1 VTAFDKRPA
10 TTSKRPRGCAVCCLT
25 LLARTRPT
33 GARRGVQNTAIWAAG
48 PPAVLDATVALLEE
62 GMDLPEVVDI
72 AERAAVAVEDVAR
85 AVRAMERIYL
95 DLQITMGDSGRWY
108 VKGVTPKAR
117 RAVGQWPIVAL
128 PSWGCGRS

>member
-85 AVRAMERIYL
+85 ADQQASQASGGEGSRVRQGRAGR
-95 DLQITMGDSGRWY
+95 GSG
-108 VKGVTPKAR
+108 A
-117 RAVGQWPIVAL
+117 
-128 PSWGCGRS
+128 CG